1 MSNNTDDTIYI
12 TAADIER
19 DYLNVVGNISVGAG
33 GTYSTLGVTAT
44 GAYNNYSYS
53 NYNDYHLNTTGLLD
67 NSPAILST
75 VNNSGTLSLK
85 GENADVDINGV
96 SLKDF
101 IQRIEQRLALLTP
114 DTRLEAE
121 WEELRALGD
130 QYRKLEQEI
139 NARMKTFDIL
149 KKE

>member
-12 TAADIER
+12 TADDIER
-19 DYLNVVGNISVGAG
+19 DYLNVVGNISVSAG
-33 GTYSTLGVTAT
+33 GTYSTLT

-121 WEELRALGD
+121 WEELRELGD

>member
-12 TAADIER
+12 TADDIEQ
-19 DYLNVVGNISVGAG
+19 DYLKVLGNISVSAGAG
-33 GTYSTLGVTAT
+33 GTFSTTA
-44 GAYNNYSYS
+44 GAYTNYSYS
-53 NYNDYHLNTTGLLD
+53 NYNDYHLNTSSILD

-75 VNNSGTLSLK
+75 TNNSGTLSLK
-85 GENADVDINGV
+85 GKDADIDINGV

-101 IQRIEQRLALLTP
+101 MQRIEQRLELLTP

-149 KKE
+149 KNE

>member
-12 TAADIER
+12 TAADVEQ
-19 DYLNVVGNISVGAG
+19 DYLKLLGNISVSAG

-53 NYNDYHLNTTGLLD
+53 NYNDYHLNTSSILD

-85 GENADVDINGV
+85 GKDADIDINGI

-101 IQRIEQRLALLTP
+101 MQQIEQRLALLKP

-149 KKE
+149 KNE

>member
-12 TAADIER
+12 TAADIEQ
-19 DYLNVVGNISVGAG
+19 DYLKVLGNISVSAG
-33 GTYSTLGVTAT
+33 GTYSTLT

-53 NYNDYHLNTTGLLD
+53 NYNDYHVNTSSILD

-85 GENADVDINGV
+85 GKDADIDINGV

-101 IQRIEQRLALLTP
+101 MQRIEQRLELLTP

-149 KKE
+149 KNE

>member
-12 TAADIER
+12 TADDIEQ
-19 DYLNVVGNISVGAG
+19 DYLKVLGNISVSAGAG
-33 GTYSTLGVTAT
+33 GTYSTTA
-44 GAYNNYSYS
+44 GAYTNYSYS
-53 NYNDYHLNTTGLLD
+53 NYNDYLNTSSILD

-75 VNNSGTLSLK
+75 TNNSGTLSLK
-85 GENADVDINGV
+85 GKDADIDINGI

-101 IQRIEQRLALLTP
+101 MQRIEQRLELLTP

-149 KKE
+149 KNE

>member
-12 TAADIER
+12 TAADIEQ
-19 DYLNVVGNISVGAG
+19 DYLKVLGNISVSAG
-33 GTYSTLGVTAT
+33 GTYSTLT
-44 GAYNNYSYS
+44 GAYNNYNYS
-53 NYNDYHLNTTGLLD
+53 NYNDYYVNTSSILD

-75 VNNSGTLSLK
+75 TNNSGTLSLK
-85 GENADVDINGV
+85 GKDADIDINGV

-101 IQRIEQRLALLTP
+101 MQRIEQRLELLTP

-149 KKE
+149 KNE

>member
-12 TAADIER
+12 TAADIEQ
-19 DYLNVVGNISVGAG
+19 DYLKVLGNISVSAG
-33 GTYSTLGVTAT
+33 GTYSTLT
-44 GAYNNYSYS
+44 GAYNNYNYS
-53 NYNDYHLNTTGLLD
+53 NYNDYYVNTSSILD

-85 GENADVDINGV
+85 GKDADIDINGV

-101 IQRIEQRLALLTP
+101 MQRIEQRLELLTP

-149 KKE
+149 KNE